1 VLQTRPGLPT
11 AVQEPMD
18 AATTRRLLRELRGL
32 AALHDA
38 GDLAAVLR
46 TLGDALVAVLRLDQA
61 HLLLFQP
68 GGSTIWGT
76 VVTPG
81 AAEEYVLAAGDG
93 GSAVDWV
100 ASTRRPL
107 VVAGPLRRMLPGDLV
122 AVHGLD
128 TAVLL
133 PLVAAGALR
142 GVVVAG
148 SREPR
153 PWSEAE
159 VEAAGALVDVAGA
172 PIAVAD
178 VRHAAR
184 IDPLTGCLNRGA
196 MEERLTEEIDRA
208 QRQGTPLACV
218 LFDLDDFKAIN
229 DGHGHQAGDAVLRR
243 VGTTLLAEFRSFDL
257 VARYGGDE
265 FLAILPNASG
275 ADPGAAARRVLH
287 ALNGTPLAPL
297 GAPGRILGTSA
308 GVAQWRPSE
317 TAEDLV
323 ARADAALLA
332 GKRAGKNRIGAAPA
346 EPS

>member
-1 VLQTRPGLPT
+1 
-11 AVQEPMD
+11 MD
-18 AATTRRLLRELRGL
+18 EATTRRLLRELRRL

-46 TLGDALVAVLRLDQA
+46 TLGDALVGVLRLDQA

-68 GGSTIWGT
+68 GGSTVWGT
-76 VVTPG
+76 VVRP
-81 AAEEYVLAAGDG
+81 AAPADEYVLPAGDG
-93 GSAVDWV
+93 GSAVRWV

-107 VVAGPLRRMLPGDLV
+107 VVAGPLRRMLPAALV
-122 AVHGLD
+122 EVHGLD

-148 SREPR
+148 SRSAR

-178 VRHAAR
+178 VRHAGR

-196 MEERLTEEIDRA
+196 MDERLAEEIDRA

-229 DGHGHQAGDAVLRR
+229 DGHGHLAGDEVLRR
-243 VGTTLLAEFRSFDL
+243 VGTTLLAEFRSFDQ

-265 FLAILPNASG
+265 FLAILPNAEG
-275 ADPGAAARRVLH
+275 ADPHAAAGRVLQ
-287 ALNGTPLAPL
+287 ALNGVALGAL
-297 GAPGRILGTSA
+297 GAPGLVLGASA
-308 GVAQWRPSE
+308 GIAQWRL
-317 TAEDLV
+317 AELPEAFV
-323 ARADAALLA
+323 ARADEALLA